1 MRADWGR
8 PEPSFRV
15 TSPASSIFFNSFLT
29 PFKFHS
35 YSGWLSAIL
44 VDPYLYF
51 IGRYLITFYSHGMRK
66 YGMRTPYH
74 LLLTI
79 WFKMKRKTDL
89 QTSWCQLISIIWD
102 KVFKSGPSKICGRQ
116 TLKNLK
122 PSNFLKT
129 VFRKFYLVH
138 SWILCPIYDR
148 VFRRHSIEAR
158 LYQFKLTFMT
168 EVPII

>member
-15 TSPASSIFFNSFLT
+15 TSPASSIFFNSFFT

-44 VDPYLYF
+44 VAPYLYF

-66 YGMRTPYH
+66 YGMRTPYR

-116 TLKNLK
+116 ALNNLK
-122 PSNFLKT
+122 GYGLCKADHTPSNFLKV
-129 VFRKFYLVH
+129 VFHKFYLVH
-138 SWILCPIYDR
+138 FRILCLMWKSFER
-148 VFRRHSIEAR
+148 SI
-158 LYQFKLTFMT
+158 
-168 EVPII
+168 